1 MRINQYIAHCGISSR
16 RKADQL
22 IEEGR
27 VFVNGKKV
35 TSPGMQVEEGNDM
48 VKVDGKIISSE
59 VNKVYYMLNKPLRY
73 ISAVSDDRERN
84 TVLELFRTK
93 ERIYPVG
100 RLDYLST
107 GLLLLT
113 NDGELA
119 NRLIHPRYHLEKNYF
134 VQVKGDAPE
143 NLKERFQKGMFLDGY
158 KTKPA
163 ELEFLGK
170 RDGIIKYKVTLREGR
185 NRQIRKM
192 FEAARLKVVSLKRIS
207 MGNLYIGN
215 LKEGE
220 YRALTSK
227 EVQYLKKVTGLKE
240 NKE

>member
-27 VFVNGKKV
+27 VFVDGKKV

-73 ISAVSDDRERN
+73 ISAVSDDRGRN

-119 NRLIHPRYHLEKNYF
+119 NRLMPMAMEMI
-134 VQVKGDAPE
+134 V
-143 NLKERFQKGMFLDGY
+143 
-158 KTKPA
+158 
-163 ELEFLGK
+163 LEFQCPL
-170 RDGIIKYKVTLREGR
+170 
-185 NRQIRKM
+185 
-192 FEAARLKVVSLKRIS
+192 
-207 MGNLYIGN
+207 
-215 LKEGE
+215 
-220 YRALTSK
+220 
-227 EVQYLKKVTGLKE
+227 
-240 NKE
+240 

>member
-73 ISAVSDDRERN
+73 ISAVSDDRGRN

-119 NRLIHPRYHLEKNYF
+119 NRLIHPRYHLEKTYF

-143 NLKERFQKGMFLDGY
+143 NLKERFQKGMFLDG
-158 KTKPA
+158 
-163 ELEFLGK
+163 
-170 RDGIIKYKVTLREGR
+170 
-185 NRQIRKM
+185 KM

-207 MGNLYIGN
+207 MGDLYIGN